1 MSKEKKKQIIFH
13 VVNSNSERCNNTE
26 FSIQLTHYCEKKD
39 KDKNTAEA
47 AYFIDLDWNNSQ
59 YWGKYIVI
67 PNEDKGQAYYI
78 DELMFDFKNKSKSEY
93 ICSLSCKSLLD
104 NNYIHTCVSNPQ
116 PENEIKLSEVE
127 LDLFEN
133 TIFNI
138 INELTA
144 KEISKCKKIHF
155 ILDMPI
161 KKDLHSDKIVN
172 HLLLD
177 QSSPL
182 YKKFNFGKY
191 SEIAE
196 YKIILYMLTDE
207 TLINHQQH
215 AKNYLDNLI
224 KNNSY
229 SSIIDELN
237 REDKLE
243 IYYISDNSESFDK
256 LNSDNGLRNIKFK
269 TYSFENHDVRKFKT
283 LIKELTK
290 GDKI

>member
-13 VVNSNSERCNNTE
+13 VVNSNSERCNNTK
-26 FSIQLTHYCEKKD
+26 FSILLTHHYYEKK
-39 KDKNTAEA
+39 KEPS
-47 AYFIDLDWNNSQ
+47 YFIDLDWNNSQ
-59 YWGKYIVI
+59 YWGKYKV
-67 PNEDKGQAYYI
+67 NFDETSDKPYYI
-78 DELMFDFKNKSKSEY
+78 DELMVDFKNKSKSKY
-93 ICSLSCKSLLD
+93 IYWLTSKHLLD
-104 NNYIHTCVSNPQ
+104 KDYIPVCVSNPE
-116 PENEIKLSEVE
+116 PINEIKLSEVE

-138 INELTA
+138 INDITV
-144 KEISKCKKIHF
+144 KEINEKNKIHF

-161 KKDLHSDKIVN
+161 KNNLHSDKIVN

-182 YKKFNFGKY
+182 YQKFNFGSYKD
-191 SEIAE
+191 IAE
-196 YKIILYMLTDE
+196 YKVILYMLTDE

-237 REDKLE
+237 RNNKLKV
-243 IYYISDNSESFDK
+243 YYISDNINSLEK
-256 LNSDNGLRNIKFK
+256 LNTDNGIRNIEFK
-269 TYSFENHDVRKFKT
+269 KHSFKQYKIEQFKT
-283 LIKELTK
+283 LINELTK